1 MSTTTY
7 TTHIVYKT
15 TNLVNN
21 KIYIGIHST
30 NDINDGYLGSGV
42 YLFSDLKKYGKEN
55 FKREVLYECSSRDI
69 AAAIE
74 ASLVNED
81 FVYRKDTYNLKPG
94 GCKMKNGKPKIKLRA
109 GLDLSRLSMKERKR
123 LAGSPRYKL

>member
-30 NDINDGYLGSGV
+30 NDINDGYLGSGRKLV
-42 YLFSDLKKYGKEN
+42 REIEKYGEEN
-55 FKREVLYECSSRDI
+55 FSRAILYECSSRDI
-69 AAAIE
+69 AAAYE
-74 ASLVNED
+74 SFLVNEKFLERD
-81 FVYRKDTYNLKPG
+81 DTYNIRKG
-94 GCKMKNGKPKIKLRA
+94 GERHSMGKPVVKLK
-109 GLDLSRLSMKERKR
+109 GSMSLTSLSAKERRR
-123 LAGSPRYKL
+123 LVMNPRYKL